1 MNKEQIEISGKPIT
15 VTAKRDYSARCG
27 WSICVFTA
35 AGSLRTIHINNAEGF
50 GRFIDAA
57 AILSGLGGT
66 SNEPQERTA
75 MVEAIHKVTDNELF
89 TIEGVHEWHSHE
101 H

>member
-1 MNKEQIEISGKPIT
+1 MNKEQIGINDSTIT
-15 VTAKRDYSARCG
+15 ITAKRDYSARCG

-35 AGSLRTIHINNAEGF
+35 VGSIRTMHIHDGAAF
-50 GRFIDAA
+50 SRFIDAA
-57 AILSGLGGT
+57 AVLSGVGGIR
-66 SNEPQERTA
+66 EPQERTA

-89 TIEGVHEWHSHE
+89 AIEGIHEWHSHE